1 VLGALVAA
9 FILIPWV
16 GLSLSLKIFAL
27 GEVLF
32 AIPFLSPRL
41 RLLSPVLLL
50 VVLLFPLPVYQRGQD
65 AGSVLL
71 AQAEGNYQTIR
82 VFTDNSTY
90 MRMDLGP
97 NFHAKMSLADKEPM
111 FGDAAEMVRLA
122 GDVKGKNILII
133 GGAGH
138 TQAHALE
145 KRGASVTEVEI
156 DPFVIRLSD
165 RYFGKINGQVVATDG
180 RAYLEQLKDQKFDLI
195 FVDAFD
201 GLASAPVQLTTREF
215 FEAASRALN
224 PDGRLIFNFIG
235 VQTGPGSNS
244 YRAVSETM
252 ASVFADSR
260 AAPLAEGDG
269 LVNLILIASQV
280 PMSDIPYPQAPRG
293 GTLLTDDLNPVEIYF
308 EQARADYYF
317 H

>member
-1 VLGALVAA
+1 
-9 FILIPWV
+9 
-16 GLSLSLKIFAL
+16 
-27 GEVLF
+27 
-32 AIPFLSPRL
+32 
-41 RLLSPVLLL
+41 LLAVLLI
-50 VVLLFPLPVYQRGQD
+50 PLPVYHRGQD

-71 AQAEGNYQTIR
+71 DQSEGYYQTIR

-97 NFHAKMSLADKEPM
+97 NFHAKMSLADQEPIL
-111 FGDAAEMVRLA
+111 GYAVEMIKQA
-122 GDVKGKNILII
+122 GDVKGKKILII

-145 KRGASVTEVEI
+145 KRGATVTEVEI

-165 RYFGKINGQVVATDG
+165 RYFGKINGRVVATDG
-180 RAYLEQLKDQKFDLI
+180 RAYLEQLKGQKFDLI

-201 GLASAPVQLTTREF
+201 GLASAPVQLTTGEF

-224 PDGRLIFNFIG
+224 PGGRLIYNFIG
-235 VQTGPGSNS
+235 VQSGPGSNS
-244 YRAVSETM
+244 YRALSETM

-260 AAPLAEGDG
+260 AALLGEGGG
-269 LVNLILIASQV
+269 LTNLILIASQV
-280 PMSDIPYPQAPRG
+280 AMNDVQYPPAPRG
-293 GTLLTDDLNPVEIYF
+293 GTLLTDDLNPVEIFF

-317 H
+317 R